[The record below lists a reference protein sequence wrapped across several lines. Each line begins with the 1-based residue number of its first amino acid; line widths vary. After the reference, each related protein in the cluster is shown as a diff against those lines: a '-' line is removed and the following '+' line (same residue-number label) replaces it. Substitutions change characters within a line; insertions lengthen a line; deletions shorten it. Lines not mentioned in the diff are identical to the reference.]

1 MLASAKGGSM
11 SPSHEPP
18 PTSNGLKWCHACG
31 DWVDELHDDNTCI
44 LCLEI
49 DVRADAFVG
58 AAMEDFAERSIGVAL
73 DYLHVDDVRVVIGR
87 LLEDPLR
94 ANDAIPRLSDRY
106 RLAHEFIERRT
117 ARTRQG
123 SEHRAT
129 DCGQPNSEGR
139 PSVDHNSEA

>member
-18 PTSNGLKWCHACG
+18 PTSSGLKWCHSCG
-31 DWVDELHDDNTCI
+31 DWVEELHDDDTCI

-73 DYLHVDDVRVVIGR
+73 DYLHVDDVKVVIER

-94 ANDAIPRLSDRY
+94 VNDAIPHLRDRY
-106 RLAHEFIERRT
+106 RLAHEFIERRI
-117 ARTRQG
+117 AGKHENLRGRAEHVAENPHAAGDTR
-123 SEHRAT
+123 
-129 DCGQPNSEGR
+129 NL
-139 PSVDHNSEA
+139 